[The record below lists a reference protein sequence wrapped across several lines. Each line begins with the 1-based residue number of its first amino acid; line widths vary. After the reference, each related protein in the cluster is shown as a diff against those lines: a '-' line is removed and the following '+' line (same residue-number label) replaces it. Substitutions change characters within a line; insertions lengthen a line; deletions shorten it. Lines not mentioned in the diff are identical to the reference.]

1 MTNLPLTARVPRRAV
16 FGAAVAKNVLPLDLV
31 KGGGAA
37 GPCPT
42 GGSGRGGEFSGGGDD
57 GGVHCEVEVSR
68 GSAAAHHAAQALY
81 LGISDCFQ
89 FRSMN

>member
-1 MTNLPLTARVPRRAV
+1 V

-37 GPCPT
+37 GPGT
-42 GGSGRGGEFSGGGDD
+42 GGSGGCGEFSGGGDD
-57 GGVHCEVEVSR
+57 GGVHCEVEVSS
-68 GSAAAHHAAQALY
+68 GSAAAHHAAQAFY
-81 LGISDCFQ
+81 LGISACFQ